1 MSNTF
6 IHKSLNLS
14 LKQLRMCANESRI
27 PGPKSVKYLKLLDTY
42 CQWPSSTVGRFP
54 FPYTFTT
61 TEHSHLE
68 KRFHL
73 VDNDASILKFGVFT
87 TNKVFIFIGLLYFF
101 HFELLPMFL
110 LNSSF
115 SYWLLR
121 LLDIYVLQ
129 ILFWVCHLP
138 FNFIFGDFLDL

>member
-1 MSNTF
+1 MAIGGHLGYSQSETLMSNTF

-27 PGPKSVKYLKLLDTY
+27 PGPKSMKYLKPLDTY
-42 CQWPSSTVGRFP
+42 CQWPSSSVGRFP

-68 KRFHL
+68 KSFHL
-73 VDNDASILKFGVFT
+73 VDNDDSILKFGVFT

-101 HFELLPMFL
+101 HFELSAAYVSIEFILFL
-110 LNSSF
+110 LTS
-115 SYWLLR
+115 
-121 LLDIYVLQ
+121 Q
-129 ILFWVCHLP
+129 TT
-138 FNFIFGDFLDL
+138 